1 MSSNCGYNRCMAT
14 SQDTIEFLLE
24 QLAPMADRLSTRRM
38 FGEYCLYVDSKPTAF
53 ICDDTLFV
61 KITPV
66 SRTYLDESYDGQA
79 YPGSKPYLKITQDMW
94 DDRDWLVNVV
104 GATADS
110 LPVPTPKKR
119 PR

>member
-1 MSSNCGYNRCMAT
+1 MAT
-14 SQDTIEFLLE
+14 SADIIEFLIA
-24 QLAPMADRLSTRRM
+24 QLTTIAGRLGTRRM
-38 FGEYCLYVDSKPTAF
+38 FGEYCLYIDGKPTAF
-53 ICDDTLFV
+53 ICDDTLFL

-66 SRTYLDESYDGQA
+66 SRQFLDESHDGQA

-104 GATADS
+104 SATADS
-110 LPVPTPKKR
+110 LPAQAPKKR